1 MAPIREDDALDY
13 RDLVA
18 GAADAIV
25 VADSCGTIRLWNAA
39 ATRLFGFTA
48 EEALGASLDLII
60 PEAQRA
66 RHWQGYERT
75 MKSGVTRYGDR
86 LLRVPA
92 LHRDGR
98 RLSIAFTVGLLRG
111 QDGAVSAVVAIMRD
125 ETERW
130 QEERMLRTRLAE
142 LEGAAAH
149 PP

>member
-130 QEERMLRTRLAE
+130 QEERMLRKRLAE

>member
-25 VADSCGTIRLWNAA
+25 VADAGGTIRLWNAA

-66 RHWQGYERT
+66 RHWQGYEST

-130 QEERMLRTRLAE
+130 QEERMLRKRLAE